1 MKLLLSVCTVIQ
13 SLFIL
18 AIIFYVKY
26 FDISFVYQIGYL
38 QTWLLYHNALS
49 SGVAIEDILK
59 HARKTKENAG
69 DEVSDHYLMLYFMDS
84 VTIYIF
90 RENLILNASF
100 RSCNRATL
108 SLS

>member
-1 MKLLLSVCTVIQ
+1 MCTVIQ
-13 SLFIL
+13 SILIL
-18 AIIFYVKY
+18 AIIFAVNC
-26 FDISFVYQIGYL
+26 FDNLFVYQIGYL

-69 DEVSDHYLMLYFMDS
+69 DEVSDHYLMLYFMNS

-90 RENLILNASF
+90 
-100 RSCNRATL
+100 
-108 SLS
+108 